1 MQGWLT
7 NDQNNNPF
15 NPNNPLDADGFCD
28 NLQRYWTMK
37 SKDEKVTKDKSK
49 NKGDNTTQQNSQ
61 KKPRH
66 NNSGGRTGSNTLQ
79 AGRGD
84 PKAAAVI
91 TAEET
96 KTIEDVAPS
105 AAMRTIFMI
114 DGAVILILTANV
126 MAQRLRN
133 VSTKTTRMAP
143 TYGTGS
149 FMNRTADSP
158 MRSPLG
164 LAAVKAV
171 EEADI
176 KVGLSV
182 DAALIAAEAVD
193 EAVVDSKAITAS
205 RAVAGSKVVDA
216 ATTIITAVAVAKIIT
231 TEIKVHIMEAPRK
244 DLIIKA
250 IRAAAAS
257 THTCLLHSPGNKV
270 T

>member
-1 MQGWLT
+1 
-7 NDQNNNPF
+7 
-15 NPNNPLDADGFCD
+15 
-28 NLQRYWTMK
+28 MK

-164 LAAVKAV
+164 LAVVKTV
-171 EEADI
+171 KE
-176 KVGLSV
+176 V
-182 DAALIAAEAVD
+182 DAALAEAVD
-193 EAVVDSKAITAS
+193 EAVE
-205 RAVAGSKVVDA
+205 GSKVVAAFRRAVADSKAVDA
-216 ATTIITAVAVAKIIT
+216 ATVMTTTVAVDKVMT
-231 TEIKVHIMEAPRK
+231 MTIKAHTMVAPCK
-244 DLIIKA
+244 DLTIKA
-250 IRAAAAS
+250 TRAVAAS
-257 THTCLLHSPGNKV
+257 THTCLPCSPDNKV
-270 T
+270 A

>member
-1 MQGWLT
+1 
-7 NDQNNNPF
+7 
-15 NPNNPLDADGFCD
+15 
-28 NLQRYWTMK
+28 MK

-164 LAAVKAV
+164 LAVVKTV
-171 EEADI
+171 KE
-176 KVGLSV
+176 V
-182 DAALIAAEAVD
+182 DAALAEAVD
-193 EAVVDSKAITAS
+193 EAVE
-205 RAVAGSKVVDA
+205 GSKVVAAFRRAVADSKAVDA
-216 ATTIITAVAVAKIIT
+216 ATKMITTVVVAKVIT
-231 TEIKVHIMEAPRK
+231 TEIKAHIMEAPCN
-244 DLIIKA
+244 DLIIRVTGSATITTRTRLPYSLDNKA
-250 IRAAAAS
+250 TLTRPAQAFTPKCSCA
-257 THTCLLHSPGNKV
+257 LHGHDSHADGL
-270 T
+270 